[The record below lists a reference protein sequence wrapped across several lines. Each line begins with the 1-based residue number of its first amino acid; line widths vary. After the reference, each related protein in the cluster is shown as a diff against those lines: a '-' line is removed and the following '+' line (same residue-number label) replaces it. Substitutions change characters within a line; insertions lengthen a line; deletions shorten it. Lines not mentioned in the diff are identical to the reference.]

1 MLEAGQKDLRVRRL
15 EQRSELALERL
26 LAQRRLETCTGQRR
40 NKDRGTYF
48 VGGVVVHQA
57 NHARLAGAAELGLD
71 LRFDLLQEG
80 AEGRLVGRGGGH
92 EDGSAEGRA

>member
-1 MLEAGQKDLRVRRL
+1 MEAGQKDLRVRRL

-26 LAQRRLETCTGQRR
+26 LAQRRLETCTGQGMQKQRSS
-40 NKDRGTYF
+40 TYF

-57 NHARLAGAAELGLD
+57 NHAWLAGAAELGLA